1 MTFYIRIQFPD
12 GIVAWEL
19 NSKDKAAALHA
30 ANELVKPDGKVIS
43 WSRHRPAQW

>member
-19 NSKDKAAALHA
+19 GARDQTAALEA
-30 ANELVKPDGKVIS
+30 AKELCRPDGKIVG

>member
-12 GIVAWEL
+12 GIVAWDL
-19 NSKDKAAALHA
+19 GARDQTAALHA
-30 ANELVKPDGKVIS
+30 ANELAKPDGKVIS

>member
-19 NSKDKAAALHA
+19 GAKDQAAALHA
-30 ANELVKPDGKVIS
+30 ANELAGPDGKVIS
-43 WSRHRPAQW
+43 WSRHKSGQW